1 VPNSLVFVP
10 HDLHRR
16 DKRDTVSA
24 DSSQP
29 VSELLMRWRGGDQE
43 ALHALLPQVYDELRR
58 IAHHHLQAERVAHTL
73 QSTALVHEAFL
84 RLVGQEPL
92 RLDNRAHFFAVAS
105 HLMRQILVDYARKH
119 HAAKRGANNVIL
131 TLDEAI
137 ASSKQRELRVV
148 ALDDALNVLATL
160 DKRQSHIVELRF
172 FGGLSIDETSQVLGV
187 SPATVTRE
195 WTAARAWLYREM
207 DGTARI

>member
-1 VPNSLVFVP
+1 MPNSWVFIP

-58 IAHHHLQAERVAHTL
+58 IAHHHLQAERMGHTL

-119 HAAKRGANNVIL
+119 SAGKRGANHL
-131 TLDEAI
+131 TLSLDEAI
-137 ASSKQRELRVV
+137 AVSRRRELRLV
-148 ALDDALNVLATL
+148 ALDDALKVLAGL
-160 DKRQSHIVELRF
+160 DQRQSHIVELRF
-172 FGGLSIDETSQVLGV
+172 FGGLSIDETSLVLGV
-187 SPATVTRE
+187 SPATVARE

-207 DGTARI
+207 DRSAKV